1 MRSKYYL
8 IISLAGL
15 LLSPLKAMAID
26 TSAFDQFTDAFGA
39 GLFQG
44 VLISNELDLELDNG
58 NGNVQGINV
67 ISGNYTTKAVQVAQ
81 LTSDVSLSL
90 SGSDNSI
97 QGLNVYQGTANDG
110 ITQIAVVEGAVN
122 MISSGNTGS
131 IQGLNVI
138 TTCDSCN

>member
-1 MRSKYYL
+1 MRSRYYL

-15 LLSPLKAMAID
+15 LLSPLKATAID
-26 TSAFDQFTDAFGA
+26 TSAFDQFADAFGS

-44 VLISNELDLELDNG
+44 VFISNELDLESDNS

-67 ISGNYTTKAVQVAQ
+67 ISGNYDTKAVQVA
-81 LTSDVSLSL
+81 LVTSDVSLSL
-90 SGSDNSI
+90 SQSDDSI

-110 ITQIAVVEGAVN
+110 ITQIAVVEGTVT
-122 MISSGNTGS
+122 MMSSGNNRS
-131 IQGLNVI
+131 IQGINVI